1 MLAVA
6 AAAAIVL
13 FLTRP
18 WAGSDPLR
26 SHVAVSLANLV
37 MLAVVWLDL
46 CWRGESWASIGL
58 TLRVPDRKSL
68 LTTLRSSLYVWIA
81 ALTAVV
87 LASVVMA
94 NLVGIP
100 EGADMSEYDYLQG
113 NLPLLLL
120 AMVSVYVTA
129 SIGEEIIYRGFLI
142 NRVAEI
148 GSRSRT
154 AYWVAVVFSSVVFG
168 LIHSDWALM
177 GIVQMTSMGLAFG
190 ISYLLLDRKL
200 WALILAH
207 GYLDTM
213 LIGQLYLGGS

>member
-1 MLAVA
+1 MLAVTA
-6 AAAAIVL
+6 AAALVL
-13 FLTRP
+13 ILTRT

-26 SHVAVSLANLV
+26 RHLAVSVANLV

-58 TLRVPDRKSL
+58 TLRVPDWKSFL
-68 LTTLRSSLYVWIA
+68 ATLRSSLCVCIA
-81 ALTAVV
+81 ALAAVV

-148 GSRSRT
+148 GSCSRT
-154 AYWVAVVFSSVVFG
+154 AYWVAVLFSAVVFG

-177 GIVQMTSMGLAFG
+177 GIVQMTSMGVAFG
-190 ISYLLLDRKL
+190 ISYLLLDKKL

-207 GYLDTM
+207 AYLDTM
-213 LIGQLYLGGS
+213 LIVQLYLGSG